1 MIFDTRFVNKRDSVV
16 RIFEYGKELVRLEP
30 GETRHVESRSPKTS
44 YARWSELV
52 FKDQGRVSLT
62 ENKAWEWPYPDM
74 LMLEF
79 LNLDGTATEGLL
91 VAGQIYH
98 SEKNIPRLIPV
109 SPSDTNWCFIQK
121 IERKLVEH
129 KIREGDYYIKKKIL
143 EDVKTLRSR
152 KECRDIEK
160 QLLLE
165 VSEKAKAEMK
175 RHFPKS
181 EQSEAVEAKDA

>member
-1 MIFDTRFVNKRDSVV
+1 MIFETRFVNKRDSAV
-16 RIFEYGKELVRLEP
+16 RVFEYGRELIRLQP
-30 GETRHVESRSPKTS
+30 GEARHVESRSPKTS
-44 YARWSELV
+44 WARWSV
-52 FKDQGRVSLT
+52 VKFSGDDKVSFD
-62 ENKAWEWPYPDM
+62 ENKDWRWPWPDK

-79 LNLDGTATEGLL
+79 VNIDGTASEGLMI
-91 VAGQIYH
+91 AGQVYQ
-98 SEKNIPRLIPV
+98 SDKNIPKLIPI
-109 SPSDTNWCFIQK
+109 SPRDTSWCFIQK

-165 VSEKAKAEMK
+165 VTEKAKAEMK
-175 RHFPKS
+175 RNFPKA
-181 EQSEAVEAKDA
+181 ENGEEAEV